1 MLVNIDLYTVVIPVI
16 IAIAVA
22 VTLFY
27 VVSKDLRN
35 IMSTTVTQRI
45 SEYATLRC
53 PTCGYVKVREFRPG
67 DYVGKVEEDKCP
79 NDGSNLVIVG
89 ISKEASINQ

>member
-1 MLVNIDLYTVVIPVI
+1 MLINIDLYTVVIPILVT
-16 IAIAVA
+16 IAIA

-27 VVSKDLRN
+27 VTSKDLRN
-35 IMSTTVTQRI
+35 IMASTVSRRI
-45 SEYATLRC
+45 SEYTTLKC

-67 DYVGKVEEDKCP
+67 DYVGKVEEEKCP
-79 NDGSNLVIVG
+79 NDGSNLVIMG